1 MSGIHTTVRQTDDI
15 RVALDIGTTKV
26 CVLIGRKNEYDKI
39 EILGFGKVAS
49 EGVRR
54 GVVANIDKTVKAIN
68 EAVAM
73 AERSSGIKVE
83 EVTVGIA
90 GQHIKSIEQQGI
102 LVREYPETEITQAD
116 IDKIIDQ
123 NYRIALPPGDEILHI
138 IPQEYDVDNE
148 YGILD
153 PIGMSGNRLVG
164 RFHIITGQITASK
177 NIKRCIEKAGL
188 RCKEITLEPLASA
201 AAVLSKEEKEAGVV
215 LVDIGG
221 GTTDLTIFQG
231 KIIRRTAVI
240 PLGGNVVT
248 SDIQTG
254 FTVMN
259 QQAEKL
265 KVKYGSA
272 LAEAVEHNRIITIP
286 GLHQRPPK
294 EVSEKNLAKI
304 IQARVTEIL
313 EYAHWEIKNCGF
325 ARKITGGMVLTGGGS
340 MLQNIDLLAEYM
352 TGQAARIGTPVEHL
366 AHGYSER
373 IASPIYATAIGLL
386 IHAIE
391 ADSSGLLPLAHE
403 AVLGHEA
410 EEDMDREPSAFS
422 KFLKKSIEKT
432 KGFFEPQPDTEL

>member
-102 LVREYPETEITQAD
+102 LAREYPESEITQAD

-286 GLHQRPPK
+286 GLHNRSPK

-304 IQARVTEIL
+304 IQARVSEIL
-313 EYAHWEIKNCGF
+313 EYAHWEIKNSSF
-325 ARKITGGMVLTGGGS
+325 SRKITGGMVLTGGGS

-352 TGQAARIGTPVEHL
+352 TGQDARIGTPVEHL

-403 AVLGHEA
+403 TTVGHDV
-410 EEDMDREPSAFS
+410 EEELDREPSALS